1 MKRPLNSKTA
11 VQRIALYAIVLLFAV
26 IFISPFLFMLMA
38 SFKPNQQ
45 IFSDLSSIRAF
56 LPVGSV
62 SLQNYR
68 DVIGS
73 SGIGLYALNSAFITV
88 VTVCAGLFVNSLAAF
103 ALARLEWRGKG
114 VILGLIVI
122 LLIIPLEAIA
132 VPMMLMV
139 AYLPTFSFD
148 GGLSIQWSW
157 LDTRLVQIVPFVANA
172 FSVFFFYQAFS
183 DIPRDFDEAAYV
195 DGATPYQVYRH
206 VIVPLSGTTFA
217 TVAIIQGL
225 AAWNQYLW
233 PVIVVPS
240 ESARPL
246 MVGLQQFF
254 RFQTEWG
261 EVMAY
266 ATLATLP
273 VFIAFVFFQRWF
285 VQSVMGSG
293 VKG

>member
-1 MKRPLNSKTA
+1 MNSRTAAKRF
-11 VQRIALYAIVLLFAV
+11 ALYAIILLLV
-26 IFISPFLFMLMA
+26 IVFVAPFLFMVMA
-38 SFKPNQQ
+38 SFKPNEQ
-45 IFSDLSSIRAF
+45 IFSDLSSVRAF

-62 SLQNYR
+62 SLKNYR
-68 DVIGS
+68 DVIAS
-73 SGIGLYALNSAFITV
+73 SGIGSYALNSAFITV
-88 VTVCAGLFVNSLAAF
+88 VTVCAGLIVNSLAAF
-103 ALARLEWRGKG
+103 SLARLEWRGKG
-114 VILGLIVI
+114 IVLGLIVV
-122 LLIIPLEAIA
+122 LLIVPLEAIA
-132 VPMMLMV
+132 VPMMLLV
-139 AYLPTFSFD
+139 AYLPTLGFD
-148 GGLSIQWSW
+148 GGIVIQWSW

-172 FSVFFFYQAFS
+172 FSIFFFYQAFS

-195 DGATPYQVYRH
+195 DGATPLQVYRH
-206 VIVPLSGTTFA
+206 VIVPLSSTTFA
-217 TVAIIQGL
+217 TVAIVQGL

-240 ESARPL
+240 AHARPL

-261 EVMAY
+261 QVMAY

-273 VFIAFVFFQRWF
+273 VFAAFVFFQRWF

>member
-1 MKRPLNSKTA
+1 MKTPLHSATA
-11 VQRIALYAIVLLFAV
+11 ARRIGLYAIILLFV
-26 IFISPFLFMLMA
+26 LIFVAPFLFMLMA
-38 SFKPNQQ
+38 SFKPNEQ
-45 IFSDLSSIRAF
+45 IFQDLTSLRAF
-56 LPVGSV
+56 LPTGSV
-62 SLQNYR
+62 SLDNYR

-73 SGIGLYALNSAFITV
+73 SGIGRYALNSAFITI
-88 VTVCAGLFVNSLAAF
+88 VTVGAGLFVNSLAAF
-103 ALARLEWRGKG
+103 SLARLEWRGKG
-114 VILGLIVI
+114 LVLGVIVI
-122 LLIIPLEAIA
+122 LLIVPLEAIA

-139 AYLPTFSFD
+139 AYLPTIGFE
-148 GGLSIQWSW
+148 GGISIQWSW

-172 FSVFFFYQAFS
+172 FSIFFFYQAFS

-206 VIVPLSGTTFA
+206 VIMPLSGTTFA
-217 TVAIIQGL
+217 TVAIVQGL

-273 VFIAFVFFQRWF
+273 VFAAFVFFQRWF

>member
-1 MKRPLNSKTA
+1 MRRPINSRTA
-11 VQRIALYAIVLLFAV
+11 AVRVGLYAIALLFV
-26 IFISPFLFMLMA
+26 IVFVSPFVFMVMA

-45 IFSDLSSIRAF
+45 IFGDLGSFRAF
-56 LPVGSV
+56 LPVGAI

-68 DVIGS
+68 DVIAT
-73 SGIGLYALNSAFITV
+73 SGIGSYALNSAFITV
-88 VTVCAGLFVNSLAAF
+88 STVGAGLFVNSLAAF

-114 VILGLIVI
+114 LVLGLIVI
-122 LLIIPLEAIA
+122 MLIIPLEAIA
-132 VPMMLMV
+132 VPMMLLV
-139 AYLPTFSFD
+139 ASLPTLGFD
-148 GGLSIQWSW
+148 GGLTIQWSW

-172 FSVFFFYQAFS
+172 FSIFFFYQAFN

-195 DGATPYQVYRH
+195 DGATPYQVFRH

-240 ESARPL
+240 AEARPL

-273 VFIAFVFFQRWF
+273 VFLAFVFFQRWF

>member
-1 MKRPLNSKTA
+1 MSAPVNSRTA
-11 VQRIALYAIVLLFAV
+11 AQRIALYAIVLLFVV
-26 IFISPFLFMLMA
+26 IFASPFLFMLMA
-38 SFKPNQQ
+38 SFKPNEQ
-45 IFSDLSSIRAF
+45 IFSDLSSIRAL

-62 SLQNYR
+62 SLENYR

-73 SGIGLYALNSAFITV
+73 SGIGHYALNSAFITV

-114 VILGLIVI
+114 LILGLIVI

-139 AYLPTFSFD
+139 AYLPTLGFD

-172 FSVFFFYQAFS
+172 FSVFFFYQAFN

-195 DGATPYQVYRH
+195 DGATPFQVYRH

-217 TVAIIQGL
+217 TVSIIQGL

-240 ESARPL
+240 EEARPL